1 MRFKKNNTVK
11 KTFFILLLCLTISL
25 ISKAETSTVTFS
37 AEEDRTEETSM
48 SKEGITI
55 DISRNKYNNLPQG
68 SFNKYSS
75 GGEYY
80 YLMGSGAIFTFTS
93 SVGYITEIELT
104 YRSVGSYNGI
114 IKGTNG
120 TKGNYD
126 NSNSKS
132 TWTCERTAKLNSV
145 AITPRNGANDITSIT
160 ITYERTI
167 TISSSKHAT
176 FWCDKAYRMPT
187 GLTGHAISNATNEI
201 TYGQSYEAG
210 TIVPANVPLLI
221 TGNAGSYTYTTVEEG
236 GITPENNMLVCATGA
251 TVNDADTYF
260 YKMSYRSS
268 TDKTT
273 GFYWD
278 SEDGHSITVPYAK
291 AFLAIPQTTSAGAKG
306 YDLTD
311 TTNGITLPNIN
322 KSQAEF
328 GDTVYDIN
336 GKAHTYSTNLPKG
349 IYINAKGEKV
359 VKK

>member
-1 MRFKKNNTVK
+1 MN
-11 KTFFILLLCLTISL
+11 KTFLTLSLYLMISL

-55 DISRNKYNNLPQG
+55 DISRNKYNNSPYG
-68 SFNKYSS
+68 SFNKSSS

-80 YLMGSGAIFTFTS
+80 YLMGSNAIFTFTS

-104 YRSVGSYNGI
+104 YRSTGSYKGI

-120 TKGNYD
+120 TEGNYY
-126 NSNSKS
+126 NSKEKS
-132 TWTCERTAKLNSV
+132 TWTCKSTAKLNSV
-145 AITPRNGANDITSIT
+145 AIPPRNGANDITSIT
-160 ITYERTI
+160 ITYERAI

-221 TGNAGSYTYTTVEEG
+221 TGKAGSYAYTTVEEG

-251 TVNDADTYF
+251 TVSDADTYF

>member
-1 MRFKKNNTVK
+1 MNKAFL
-11 KTFFILLLCLTISL
+11 IISLCLMISL

-37 AEEDRTEETSM
+37 AEEDRTEEASM

-55 DISRNKYNNLPQG
+55 DISRNEYNNLLYG

-80 YLMGSGAIFTFTS
+80 YLMSSGAIFTFTS
-93 SVGYITEIELT
+93 SVGYITKIELT
-104 YRSVGSYNGI
+104 YRSTGSYNGI
-114 IKGTNG
+114 
-120 TKGNYD
+120 TKGNHGTEGNYS

-132 TWTCERTAKLNSV
+132 TWTCKSTAKLNSV
-145 AITPRNGANDITSIT
+145 AIATKDKANNITSIT

-176 FWCDKAYRMPT
+176 FWCDKAYKMPT

-221 TGNAGSYTYTTVEEG
+221 TGNAGSYEYTTVEEG

-251 TVNDADTYF
+251 TVNDADTYY

-268 TDKTT
+268 TDKTV

-311 TTNGITLPNIN
+311 TTNGIEFSNIN

-328 GDTVYDIN
+328 GDIVYDIN
-336 GKAHTYSTNLPKG
+336 GKVHTYSTNLPKG
-349 IYINAKGEKV
+349 IYINAKGEKI